1 MIITRNGLLIRMPVK
16 EIRVMGRAAQGVKLI
31 NLKNNDEIAAV
42 AKVENEDDFENNE
55 VKDMENIIQSPDEGM
70 NGMDIDTN
78 NENLNHEE

>member
-1 MIITRNGLLIRMPVK
+1 M
-16 EIRVMGRAAQGVKLI
+16 
-31 NLKNNDEIAAV
+31 